1 MAEAVAGTVRD
12 REHVNCTR
20 GHRRVTD
27 NYSCETGTGRSL
39 FIPAVDEQL
48 MPGVRPFGRDTQN
61 FVLFSTRK
69 LFMRYA
75 LIKTHFACL
84 CFL

>member
-27 NYSCETGTGRSL
+27 NHSCETGTGRTL

-61 FVLFSTRK
+61 FVFSARASF
-69 LFMRYA
+69 FMRYA
-75 LIKTHFACL
+75 LIKTHFARL